1 MDPDESAT
9 SEKGVA
15 SIDLPLALPSDQESV
30 APSGKQTPADLS
42 FHEDNET
49 TTNIRSG
56 SFKSPRGN
64 NTLSLDTASGRIE
77 KVNPLL
83 FVAAFGLCAVFL
95 ILCGRKRKFGWSQ
108 SETVTTSKGPNV
120 EEEKSKGQYTRI
132 DNAAGEDDDK
142 NEWDEWD
149 GEEPKERSENS
160 EYGLP
165 GSPPRSIRALSDG
178 VQLKPATIA
187 STLQDQPRHTEQLDE
202 SVISEGPGSPSESVQ
217 QKHDVF
223 SEFGMVPEIKHSH
236 QAPLYLQQCINGSM
250 SKIPTSADSSAE
262 LIDLSAADGGME
274 GAAWGD
280 DDDWAQGI

>member
-223 SEFGMVPEIKHSH
+223 SVSFKLMFRCAATDMICRHVIYFVGIW
-236 QAPLYLQQCINGSM
+236 YGSRNKAF
-250 SKIPTSADSSAE
+250 SSSTPVSATMYKWLHVQDTDKRGF
-262 LIDLSAADGGME
+262 LRRID
-274 GAAWGD
+274 
-280 DDDWAQGI
+280 